1 MQAHRR
7 HFYQQAVDGRF
18 SVMGVVARIAV
29 LNLALIALA
38 ALCVL
43 VPVLWVHIAALL
55 AGCALV
61 AVLLAH
67 FAQAKA

>member
-1 MQAHRR
+1 MQAHRQ

-18 SVMGVVARIAV
+18 TVMSAVARIAA

-43 VPVLWVHIAALL
+43 VPLLWVHLIALL